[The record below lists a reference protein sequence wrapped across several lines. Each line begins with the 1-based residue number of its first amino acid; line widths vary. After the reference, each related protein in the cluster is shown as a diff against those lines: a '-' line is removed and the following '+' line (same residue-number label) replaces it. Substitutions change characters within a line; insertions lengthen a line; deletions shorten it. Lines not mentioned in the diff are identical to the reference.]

1 MMAQVPVA
9 RVEEPCAWQP
19 RIHFNANKNGK
30 SKGFNGELLEL
41 LELKVLNTN
50 CSNDTNTNMN
60 IFV

>member
-19 RIHFNANKNGK
+19 RIHFNANRNGK

-41 LELKVLNTN
+41 LELKVLNGELLELLEY
-50 CSNDTNTNMN
+50 
-60 IFV
+60 